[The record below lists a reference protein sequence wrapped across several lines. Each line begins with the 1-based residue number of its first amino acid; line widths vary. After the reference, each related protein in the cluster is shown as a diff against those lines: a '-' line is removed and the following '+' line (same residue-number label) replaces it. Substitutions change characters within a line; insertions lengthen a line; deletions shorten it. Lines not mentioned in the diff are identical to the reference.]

1 MYKED
6 APKQVII
13 IRKDLNMRKGKMVAQ
28 GAHASIAVIFNYMF
42 PNYQS
47 SEMSIKNGFLEPHKF
62 CIKLPDG
69 ETGDNM
75 KTWMTGIFKKIV
87 VGAEN
92 LQEMVDAYQEAKKQ
106 GIPCSIIEDAG
117 LTEFGGQVTITAV
130 AIGPDDPEKIDK
142 ITGKFSL
149 L

>member
-1 MYKED
+1 
-6 APKQVII
+6 
-13 IRKDLNMRKGKMVAQ
+13 
-28 GAHASIAVIFNYMF
+28 
-42 PNYQS
+42 
-47 SEMSIKNGFLEPHKF
+47 
-62 CIKLPDG
+62 
-69 ETGDNM
+69 
-75 KTWMTGIFKKIV
+75 
-87 VGAEN
+87 
-92 LQEMVDAYQEAKKQ
+92 MVDAYQEAKKQ

>member
-1 MYKED
+1 MYKEN

-13 IRKDLNMRKGKMVAQ
+13 IRKDLNMRKGKMCSQAS
-28 GAHASIAVIFNYMF
+28 HASIGVIFNFMT
-42 PNYQS
+42 PNYKNPG
-47 SEMSIKNGFLEPHKF
+47 EMTREFTLT
-62 CIKLPDG
+62 LPEG
-69 ETGDNM
+69 ETGEFM
-75 KTWMTGIFKKIV
+75 YHWMTGIFKKIV
-87 VGAEN
+87 VGAES
-92 LQEMVDAYQEAKKQ
+92 LRELIEAYNQAVLA

-117 LTEFGGQVTITAV
+117 LTEFGGKVTITAV

>member
-1 MYKED
+1 
-6 APKQVII
+6 
-13 IRKDLNMRKGKMVAQ
+13 
-28 GAHASIAVIFNYMF
+28 
-42 PNYQS
+42 
-47 SEMSIKNGFLEPHKF
+47 
-62 CIKLPDG
+62 
-69 ETGDNM
+69 M
-75 KTWMTGIFKKIV
+75 KKWMTGIFKKIV

-142 ITGKFSL
+142 ITGKFPL

>member
-28 GAHASIAVIFNYMF
+28 GAHASMKVIIDMMTRD
-42 PNYQS
+42 
-47 SEMSIKNGFLEPHKF
+47 ETTKF
-62 CIKLPDG
+62 
-69 ETGDNM
+69 TGDIPFNIVEYRTSFL
-75 KTWMTGIFKKIV
+75 KNSAVEQWITGIFKKIV
-87 VGAEN
+87 VGAET
-92 LQEMVDAYQEAKKQ
+92 LSELTEAYEEAKRQ

-117 LTEFGGQVTITAV
+117 LTEFGGNVTITAV

-142 ITGKFSL
+142 ITSHLKL

>member
-1 MYKED
+1 MDLKEN

-13 IRKDLNMRKGKMVAQ
+13 IRKDLNMRKGKMIAQ
-28 GAHASIAVIFNYMF
+28 GAHASIAVIFNYMSPSYSKPF
-42 PNYQS
+42 VGKGMERQPFHFD
-47 SEMSIKNGFLEPHKF
+47 ID
-62 CIKLPDG
+62 LPDD
-69 ETGDNM
+69 ETGKKM
-75 KTWMTGIFKKIV
+75 KEWMTGIFKKIV

-92 LQEMVDAYQEAKKQ
+92 LQEMVDAYQEAKRQ

-117 LTEFGGQVTITAV
+117 LTEFGGNVTITAV

-142 ITGKFSL
+142 ITGKFKL

>member
-1 MYKED
+1 MDYKEN

-13 IRKDLNMRKGKMVAQ
+13 IRKDLNMRKGKMIAQ
-28 GAHASIAVIFNYMF
+28 GAHASMKVIFDM
-42 PNYQS
+42 
-47 SEMSIKNGFLEPHKF
+47 MSTDQVRDLQEKSLYKVYSFHAYNRSPLEY
-62 CIKLPDG
+62 
-69 ETGDNM
+69 
-75 KTWMTGIFKKIV
+75 WVSGIFKKIV
-87 VGAEN
+87 VGAETLN
-92 LQEMVDAYQEAKKQ
+92 EMVDAYNLAKVA

-117 LTEFGGQVTITAV
+117 LTEFGGNVTITAV

>member
-1 MYKED
+1 MYKEN

-28 GAHASIAVIFNYMF
+28 GAHASIAVIFNYML
-42 PNYQS
+42 PNY
-47 SEMSIKNGFLEPHKF
+47 KNAYTGIDPLHFD
-62 CIKLPDG
+62 INLPSG
-69 ETGDNM
+69 ETGERM
-75 KTWMTGIFKKIV
+75 REWMTGIFKKIV
-87 VGAEN
+87 VGAETLN
-92 LQEMVDAYQEAKKQ
+92 EMVEAYNEAKKA

-117 LTEFGGQVTITAV
+117 LTEFGGKVTITAV